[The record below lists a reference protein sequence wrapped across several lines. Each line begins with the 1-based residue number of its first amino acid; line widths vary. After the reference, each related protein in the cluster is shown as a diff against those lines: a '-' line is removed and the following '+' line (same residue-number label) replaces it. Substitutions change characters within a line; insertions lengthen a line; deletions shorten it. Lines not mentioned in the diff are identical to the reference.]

1 MENREEFLNRIK
13 NIRVEKEPR
22 TDAFGLTKEDLEEQL
37 ENYNKVITSTI
48 YKNVVSGEGR

>member
-22 TDAFGLTKEDLEEQL
+22 TDGFELTKEDLEKQL
-37 ENYNKVITSTI
+37 ENYSKVVTSTI
-48 YKNVVSGEGR
+48 YKNVVSGEER

>member
-22 TDAFGLTKEDLEEQL
+22 TDGFGLTKEDLEEQL